1 MKTFEHINGL
11 ASVGY
16 FNAANTGYFPIQ
28 PVTIPEG
35 RELIEVLTAG
45 EVFFEVE
52 GKIHRFSRGTVF
64 WHIAGE
70 KTICDTTVQ
79 SPYQC
84 VTFSFDAKSPVRVVP
99 RVFQWRN
106 SGQSFEDFIRFSR
119 SWFEYSPEDPMLCEY
134 CLVQLAAQTLAPQ
147 AASSLS
153 IPGLRQIPAN
163 SKLLR
168 LLDHIEKHI
177 AEPLDVA
184 TLAQT
189 AGISRNQL
197 FREFKKYLNCTPHN
211 YLLER
216 RIAQARL
223 MLEKDTASIKEI
235 AEECGFENIEVFYR
249 SFRQIA
255 AMPPA
260 VYRKKHAAYD
270 FDNITERI

>member
-1 MKTFEHINGL
+1 M
-11 ASVGY
+11 VRY

-28 PVTIPEG
+28 PITIPEG

-52 GKIHRFSRGTVF
+52 GKIHRFARGTVF

-70 KTICDTTVQ
+70 KTIWDTTVQ

-84 VTFSFDAKSPVRVVP
+84 ETFSFDAKSPVRVVP

-119 SWFEYSPEDPMLCEY
+119 SWFEYSPEDPMLCDY
-134 CLVQLAAQTLAPQ
+134 CLTQLAAQAMAP
-147 AASSLS
+147 AEVSSSSL
-153 IPGLRQIPAN
+153 PGLRRIPAE
-163 SKLLR
+163 SKLMR
-168 LLDHIEKHI
+168 LLDYIENHIS
-177 AEPLDVA
+177 EPLDVVS
-184 TLAQT
+184 LAQI
-189 AGISRNQL
+189 ANISRNQL
-197 FREFKKYLNCTPHN
+197 FREFKKYMECTPHG

-216 RIAQARL
+216 RIAKARS

-249 SFRQIA
+249 RFRQIT

-260 VYRKKHAAYD
+260 AYRKKHATYD
-270 FDNITERI
+270 FEKQAF